1 MLRLSGKAVYK
12 GIVLG
17 SVSVLKKNDQQVKRQ
32 KVEDADAEIAR
43 LSKGTNFLY
52 KISLPFRRAIF
63 LQALKE
69 PYSVGFLGFH
79 FFL

>member
-43 LSKGTNFLY
+43 LGKAGGNGSRGSQCRDF
-52 KISLPFRRAIF
+52 
-63 LQALKE
+63 
-69 PYSVGFLGFH
+69 
-79 FFL
+79 